1 MESVDVVQPKQA
13 GENKK
18 EELKAKLV
26 RLLRLNLKDMT
37 RNFYLFTVMV
47 VLVGL
52 STGYAVK
59 NLWDKVE
66 YIKDDI
72 MPRMSKMQ
80 DIENQLAIVK
90 SLALRYDQSE
100 GIIREAI
107 LDELKADGEVLI
119 DSIKAETSGV
129 EETSDKSFR
138 DQLKESSSKL
148 GNLLAKRNPSKDEID
163 ATINSATVSL
173 KGINYFQNTEL
184 DTLFAESE
192 EAYDKAKLVVVG
204 LSSGALIGMI
214 AIGLI
219 LSNVVSVPV
228 SRVTDEM
235 IDNSQ
240 KIEDVYSELSVGTQ
254 KQKEIVENAIQD
266 LEDMIINTIQ
276 GNLSL
281 SVEKQ
286 NEIAGAFADFLR
298 HFVERSSAEVAM
310 GMLSIA
316 QQSEEARESIN
327 KFTGEIV
334 NIEGNIKNQE
344 QATVRIVETLQNI
357 VQANEQIKTM
367 AKSSTVAADLAT
379 DKAIQGQERISAIS
393 NELEEIKSSSV
404 GVREITNALGKI
416 TESIKILALN
426 MSLKV
431 EDIKD
436 DTGKSYG
443 FEAMSARVQELAEEV
458 EKLLVNSQ
466 EMITPTIDGIEKVSN
481 DAIQSLE
488 LIIDLADSIKVA
500 DSESQAISAEIDR
513 QAEGLINAEKEAED
527 VRATAEKTTAS
538 IGEQAQLIKEVDE
551 ILKDSVNLIE
561 VVNEQTQ
568 DSVQS
573 ARKLNDMM
581 DQLKQSVVNIEE
593 GTGLLT
599 EKTFGIT
606 DMFTELKEQADKN
619 EDGARRLE
627 VVTGTVRGLSY
638 KLQEVVRGERSE
650 GKTRS

>member
-1 MESVDVVQPKQA
+1 MESVDVLEQVEDK
-13 GENKK
+13 KK
-18 EELKAKLV
+18 EELKEKIV
-26 RLLRLNLKDMT
+26 RLFRLNLKDMT
-37 RNFYLFTVMV
+37 RNFYLFTILV

-52 STGYAVK
+52 STGFAVK

-66 YIKDDI
+66 FIKDDI

-100 GIIREAI
+100 GIIKEAI
-107 LDELKADGEVLI
+107 LDELKSDGETLI
-119 DSIKAETSGV
+119 DSIRKETADSG
-129 EETSDKSFR
+129 ETADKSFR
-138 DQLKESSSKL
+138 DQLKASASKL
-148 GNLLAKRNPSKDEID
+148 ENLFAKKNPSINEID

-173 KGINYFQNTEL
+173 KGINYFQTTEL
-184 DTLFAESE
+184 NELFVESQA
-192 EAYDKAKLVVVG
+192 AYDRAKIVVVG
-204 LSSGALIGMI
+204 LSGGAFIGMI
-214 AIGLI
+214 VIGFI
-219 LSNVVSVPV
+219 LSNVVSAPV
-228 SRVTDEM
+228 SVVTDRM
-235 IDNSQ
+235 IENSQ
-240 KIEDVYSELSVGTQ
+240 KIEDVYSELSVGTK
-254 KQKEIVENAIQD
+254 KQIEIVERATND

-286 NEIAGAFADFLR
+286 NQISSAFADFLR

-316 QQSEEARESIN
+316 QQSEEARESIS
-327 KFTGEIV
+327 KFTVEIV

-344 QATVRIVETLQNI
+344 QAIIKIVQTLKNM
-357 VQANEQIKTM
+357 VQANEQIKNM
-367 AKSSTVAADLAT
+367 AKSSTAAADVAT

-488 LIIDLADSIKVA
+488 LIIDLADSIKIA
-500 DSESQAISAEIDR
+500 DSESQAIATEIDR
-513 QAEGLINAEKEAED
+513 QSEGVINAEKEAEE
-527 VRATAEKTTAS
+527 VRVTAETSTKS

-568 DSVQS
+568 ESVQS

-581 DQLKQSVVNIEE
+581 DQLKQTVTNIEE
-593 GTGLLT
+593 GTGVLT

-619 EDGARRLE
+619 EDGSRKLE
-627 VVTGTVRGLSY
+627 VVTGTVRKLSA
-638 KLQEVVRGERSE
+638 KLNEVVRGERS
-650 GKTRS
+650 